1 MKNISL
7 EKLADILDK
16 NRNKPISDIHLKLLS
31 DNMTKLGKKYIE
43 DEKKSIP
50 TQETINSQFTI

>member
-31 DNMTKLGKKYIE
+31 DNMTKLGKNIYRR
-43 DEKKSIP
+43 
-50 TQETINSQFTI
+50 